1 MIDVTT
7 SGVPG
12 DKFWLKDYP
21 AGVPTEIDPD
31 SVSSL
36 KQLFE
41 DACRDYASRPAFS
54 NMGRTLSY
62 AEIDRASRC
71 FGAWLQK
78 EAGLKKGDR
87 VALMMPNILQYPIAI
102 IGALR
107 AGMTVVNVNPLYTA
121 RELEHQLNDSGATV
135 IMIFENAAATLAQV
149 IAKTPIRKVI
159 VTGIG
164 DLLGFPKGAI
174 TNFVIRRVKK
184 MVPAYSLPG
193 SLRFNA
199 VMARAQRLALDPV
212 DVGGNDIAFL
222 QYTGGTTGVSKGA
235 VLTHRN
241 MVANTL
247 QVTSYMPEL
256 GEIEHAVVVTALPLY
271 HIFALTS
278 NMLVFTRVGGE
289 NLLITNPRDMAGF
302 VKELSK
308 VRFTFITGVNTLF
321 NGLLNTPGFDQ
332 LDFSSLKVALG
343 GGMAV
348 QAAVSE
354 RWRQVT
360 GRHICQGW
368 GLTETS
374 PVATANLPGTV
385 EFNGSIGYPLP
396 STEVSIRDDD
406 GKALAIGAIGEICVR
421 GPQVMRGYWNRPEET
436 AEVMLP
442 GGWLRTG
449 DIGRMDQH
457 GRTYIEDRKKDM
469 ILVSGFNVY
478 PNEVE
483 GVIAQMP
490 GVLEVAAVAQTD
502 EKSGEVVAVFV
513 VRKDPSLTAEQVIA
527 FSKRELTG
535 YKVPRA
541 VYFRDELPKTN
552 VGKILRRT
560 LRDELRLR

>member
-1 MIDVTT
+1 MNDVNT
-7 SGVPG
+7 GAG
-12 DKFWLKDYP
+12 KFWLKHYP
-21 AGVPTEIDPD
+21 PGVPAEIDPD
-31 SVSSL
+31 AIRSL
-36 KQLFE
+36 KQMFE
-41 DACRDYASRPAFS
+41 DSFREYGARPAFT
-54 NMGRTLSY
+54 NMGRTLRY
-62 AEIDRASRC
+62 AEVDELSRR
-71 FGAWLQK
+71 FGAWLQQ
-78 EAGLKKGDR
+78 EAGMRKGDR
-87 VALMMPNILQYPIAI
+87 IALMMPNILQYPIAI

-107 AGMTVVNVNPLYTA
+107 AGLTIVNVNPLYTA
-121 RELEHQLNDSGATV
+121 RELEHQLNDSGATTIV
-135 IMIFENAAATLAQV
+135 IFENAAATLQQV
-149 IAKTPIRKVI
+149 LAKTPVKRVI

-174 TNFVIRRVKK
+174 TNFVIRRVRK

-193 SLRFNA
+193 SVKFGEVLSRGA
-199 VMARAQRLALDPV
+199 SLALAAV
-212 DVGGNDIAFL
+212 DVGGEDIAFL

-241 MVANTL
+241 LVANTV
-247 QVTSYMPEL
+247 QVVAFMPEL
-256 GEIEHAVVVTALPLY
+256 KDIEDAVVITALPLY

-278 NMLVFTRVGGE
+278 NLLVFTRTGGQ

-302 VKELSK
+302 VAELAK

-321 NGLLNTPGFDQ
+321 NGLLHTPGFDK

-374 PVATANLPGTV
+374 PVGTANLPGTL
-385 EFNGSIGYPLP
+385 EFTGSIGYPLP
-396 STEVSIRDDD
+396 STEISIRDDD
-406 GKALAIGAIGEICVR
+406 GNELPLGSVGEICLR

-436 AEVMLP
+436 AKVMLP

-449 DIGRMDQH
+449 DVGRMDEL

-469 ILVSGFNVY
+469 IIVSGFNVY

-483 GVIAQMP
+483 GVVAQMP
-490 GVLEVAAVAQTD
+490 GVLEVAAVAQPD
-502 EKSGEVVAVFV
+502 ERSGEVVALFI
-513 VRKDPSLTAEQVIA
+513 VRKDPALTAEQVIA
-527 FSKRELTG
+527 FCRKELTG
-535 YKVPRA
+535 YKVPKA

-560 LRDELRLR
+560 LRDELTKPKAA